1 MDTLTRKPEM
11 KKEINILVK
20 ICVIALGH
28 IDFLCSLNQETG
40 VKFLYFVLQFSYE
53 NEHFY

>member
-20 ICVIALGH
+20 ICVSARTHRLSVFSEPRNWG
-28 IDFLCSLNQETG
+28 
-40 VKFLYFVLQFSYE
+40 KFFIFCTSI
-53 NEHFY
+53 FI